1 MKLPKEISIVEVVLR
16 DGLQSE
22 SNVLSVEEKLSILE
36 SILDSGI
43 NNIELTSFVHPK
55 KVPQLADAEILLE
68 KVPWSDSITYSGIVP
83 NMKGFERALN
93 TKLKEIT
100 VIISA
105 SESHNIEN
113 INSSISQSLNELE
126 LVCKLAKNKEIKVRG
141 EISVAF
147 GCPFEGEISFK
158 KLKYII
164 NKLTG
169 FGCFEIV
176 LADTIGQANPLQ
188 VFDTFKNTY
197 RAFPQI
203 ILAAH
208 FHDANNLALA
218 NIFAALQTGVSKFD
232 SSLGGLGGC
241 PFIPNA
247 IGNVSTEKLVHMM
260 NKMQITTN
268 VDIKKLIASIGLLEK
283 LIKKNIPIPP
293 FLINS

>member
-1 MKLPKEISIVEVVLR
+1 LKLPKEISIVEVVLR

-22 SNVLSVEEKLSILE
+22 STILSVEEKLSILE

-68 KVPWSDSITYSGIVP
+68 KVPWSKNIIYSGVIP
-83 NMKGFERALN
+83 NIKGFERSQN
-93 TKLKEIT
+93 TKLEEIT

-105 SESHNIEN
+105 SESHNKNN
-113 INSSISQSLNELE
+113 INSSISESLNELE
-126 LVCKLAKNKEIKVRG
+126 IVCKIAKNKEIKVRG

-147 GCPFEGEISFK
+147 GCPFEGKIPFK

-164 NKLTG
+164 NKLNN
-169 FGCFEIV
+169 FGCSEIV
-176 LADTIGQANPLQ
+176 LADTTGQSNPLQ
-188 VFDTFKNTY
+188 VFNIFKSAS

-203 ILAAH
+203 IFSAH
-208 FHDANNLALA
+208 FHDANNLAMA
-218 NIFAALQTGVSKFD
+218 NVFAALQAGVNKFD
-232 SSLGGLGGC
+232 TSLGGLGGC

-247 IGNVSTEKLVHMM
+247 SGNISTEKLVYMM
-260 NKMQITTN
+260 KEMQIITN
-268 VDIKKLIASIGLLEK
+268 IDIKKLLTSIRLLEK
-283 LIKKNIPIPP
+283 LIKKNIHISP